1 MIHERNNFKM
11 GTVEMLVLSLLS
23 QKDLYG
29 YEISLLLKD
38 LSEGSYVVP
47 EGSLYPVLYKLED
60 KKLITSHAIQTGK
73 RRVRKYYHIETT
85 GLERIKNNNNCEA
98 KRTGTALQSGMCR
111 LFFCYLHP
119 NALGPIHFSPHQ
131 RLPQRSARTPALL
144 RRPAALPPPRLPSR
158 RWYRYRR

>member
-38 LSEGSYVVP
+38 LSEGLYVVP

-73 RRVRKYYHIETT
+73 RRVRKYYHIEAT
-85 GLERIKNNNNCEA
+85 GLERLEQLLSDCRVIADSIESILSA
-98 KRTGTALQSGMCR
+98 KLSDDKE
-111 LFFCYLHP
+111 
-119 NALGPIHFSPHQ
+119 N
-131 RLPQRSARTPALL
+131 
-144 RRPAALPPPRLPSR
+144 
-158 RWYRYRR
+158 

>member
-73 RRVRKYYHIETT
+73 RRVRKYYHIEAT
-85 GLERIKNNNNCEA
+85 GLERLDQLLSDYRVIADSIESILSA
-98 KRTGTALQSGMCR
+98 KLSDDNPGAKMKDKESFSRTITIACSSKGKIS
-111 LFFCYLHP
+111 
-119 NALGPIHFSPHQ
+119 
-131 RLPQRSARTPALL
+131 
-144 RRPAALPPPRLPSR
+144 
-158 RWYRYRR
+158 

>member
-60 KKLITSHAIQTGK
+60 KKLTTSHAIQTGK

-85 GLERIKNNNNCEA
+85 GLERLDQLLSDYRVIADSIESILSA
-98 KRTGTALQSGMCR
+98 KLSDDKE
-111 LFFCYLHP
+111 
-119 NALGPIHFSPHQ
+119 N
-131 RLPQRSARTPALL
+131 
-144 RRPAALPPPRLPSR
+144 
-158 RWYRYRR
+158 